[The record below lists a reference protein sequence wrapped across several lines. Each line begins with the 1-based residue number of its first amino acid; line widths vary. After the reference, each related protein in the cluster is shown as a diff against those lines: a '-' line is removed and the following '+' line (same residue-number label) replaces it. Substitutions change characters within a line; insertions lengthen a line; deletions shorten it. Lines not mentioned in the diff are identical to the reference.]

1 MKICFNRSNGT
12 GCSWGG
18 TLPGYGRDTELSVIP
33 LDNLD
38 QNKITANSQQ
48 QMNIKPLG
56 NIREKDLGGRAKIL
70 KAKGLVW
77 YSAETDVSVRP
88 GWFYHADEDN
98 AVKTPGKLMDIYFN
112 SVGKNGVLLL
122 NLPPSTEGLIHSV
135 DSVHLKQWNDW
146 RTTLFAHNILKEAKL
161 QKGNLVQKQW
171 RKYRYWTVDNENPGM
186 VSFEYTLSQESTFN
200 VLSLQELI
208 ALGQR
213 VERFNLEIWRDG
225 VWKEV
230 LAGTTIGNKRLL
242 TFPEVSAQRVRINIL
257 ASRLNPQIEQLG
269 LYFNK
274 GGEFK

>member
-1 MKICFNRSNGT
+1 
-12 GCSWGG
+12 
-18 TLPGYGRDTELSVIP
+18 
-33 LDNLD
+33 
-38 QNKITANSQQ
+38 
-48 QMNIKPLG
+48 
-56 NIREKDLGGRAKIL
+56 
-70 KAKGLVW
+70 
-77 YSAETDVSVRP
+77 
-88 GWFYHADEDN
+88 
-98 AVKTPGKLMDIYFN
+98 
-112 SVGKNGVLLL
+112 
-122 NLPPSTEGLIHSV
+122 
-135 DSVHLKQWNDW
+135 
-146 RTTLFAHNILKEAKL
+146 
-161 QKGNLVQKQW
+161 
-171 RKYRYWTVDNENPGM
+171 M